1 MNDYFIWNGT
11 RSTDYGIHVSQMP
24 GRIIPAERETT
35 IKIPGRSGSVTKL
48 EGESVYDDIVL
59 AFTCWIDRESRI
71 DTIIPW
77 LRGNGILV
85 TGNRPDGYY
94 NARIANQISFDKIL
108 RGNPQREFTVNFR
121 CNPMFYLNASSAIT
135 LTQSGTFLQNIGTI
149 YAEPV
154 LKVTLTADAQIS
166 VGSTIFQLQGTT
178 GEITVDTPRLECRK
192 GVLNAGGNMVG
203 SFPVIP
209 KAGAYVNWTGGVSRI
224 VVTPNWRTV

>member
-1 MNDYFIWNGT
+1 MNDYFVWNGVNSQT
-11 RSTDYGIHVSQMP
+11 KGIHVSAFP
-24 GRIIPAERETT
+24 PRIIPAERESTS
-35 IKIPGRSGSVTKL
+35 KIPGRSGSLTVL
-48 EGESVYDDIVL
+48 EGESVYDDVVL
-59 AFTCWIDRESRI
+59 TCTCWIDRESRI
-71 DTIIPW
+71 DELIPW
-77 LRGNGILV
+77 LRGSGTV
-85 TGNRPDGYY
+85 TFGNRTNGYY
-94 NARIANQISFDKIL
+94 NARIANQISFEKVL
-108 RGNPQREFTVNFR
+108 RGAPQREFKVNFR
-121 CNPMFYLNASSAIT
+121 CNPMFYLNTADTT
-135 LTQSGTFLQNIGTI
+135 LTQSGTFLQNMGTI